1 MNVLIIGAGPSGLA
15 TAAELKKA
23 GLDYDHVE
31 RHDGVGGLWDIDNPT
46 TPMYES
52 AHFISSKRLSCFP
65 GRPFRDDV
73 ADYPPRTEIHRYL
86 REFAA
91 DEGIAERIRFGV
103 EVVAVEEDGAGGY
116 LVTMRAAGDDG
127 GAAGAPETRR
137 YRDVICAS
145 GTLSTPNLPDI
156 PGEFAGEY
164 RHSSTYRG
172 IDELRGKRVL
182 IIGAGNSGC
191 DIACDA
197 AQAAESAELS
207 MRRGYW
213 FIPKHIFGRPS
224 DEWTVTGPQLPARI
238 MQLGAQAILRLYFG
252 DLRKLGLPKPDHRIF
267 ETHPLLNDQLIHHL
281 RHGDISIRGDV
292 SLFDGH
298 DVVFADGSRGSYDLV
313 LACTGFHHPV
323 PYAGELFGGSDGNAM
338 ERLYLGFA
346 HRQRPGLWAPG
357 LIETNSGAFGAIG
370 QQARLIAAVLA
381 SKSGKAGAG
390 DRADLFARRLRD
402 NDVDLTGGLKMDRS
416 ERHRGYV
423 DSHALHAALADEL
436 EALGLDARRDRLG
449 GLAG

>member
-1 MNVLIIGAGPSGLA
+1 MDILIIGAGPSGLA
-15 TAAELKKA
+15 TAAELRRA

-52 AHFISSKRLSCFP
+52 AHFISSKRLSCLP
-65 GRPFRDDV
+65 GRPFADDV
-73 ADYPPRTEIHRYL
+73 ADYPPRTEILRYL
-86 REFAA
+86 REFAD
-91 DEGIAERIRFGV
+91 DEGIAERIEFGTEVVGV
-103 EVVAVEEDGAGGY
+103 EPAGESGY
-116 LVTMRAAGDDG
+116 LVEMRGAGSE
-127 GAAGAPETRR
+127 PRTKR
-137 YRDVICAS
+137 YDHVICAS
-145 GTLSTPNLPDI
+145 GTLSVPNLPDI
-156 PGEFAGEY
+156 PGDFDGEF
-164 RHSSTYRG
+164 RHSATYRG

-182 IIGAGNSGC
+182 VIGAGNSGC

-238 MQLGAQAILRLYFG
+238 MQAGAQAILRLYFG

-281 RHGDISIRGDV
+281 RHGDISVRGDV
-292 SLFDGH
+292 SLFDGP

-313 LACTGFHHPV
+313 LACTGFDHAV
-323 PYAGELFGGSDGNAM
+323 PYAADLFGGDGGNAM
-338 ERLYLGFA
+338 EQLYLGCA
-346 HRQRPGLWAPG
+346 HRTRPGLWAPG

-381 SKSGKAGAG
+381 DDDKAADF
-390 DRADLFARRLRD
+390 DRRRRD
-402 NDVDLTGGLKMDRS
+402 NDVDLTGGLTMDRS

-423 DSHALHAALADEL
+423 DSHALHAALAGEL
-436 EALGLDARRDRLG
+436 EALGLDARRDQLG

>member
-1 MNVLIIGAGPSGLA
+1 MNILIIGAGPSGLA

-23 GLDYDHVE
+23 GLEYDHVE

-86 REFAA
+86 REFAD
-91 DEGIAERIRFGV
+91 DEGLTGNIRFGV
-103 EVVAVEEDGAGGY
+103 EVVSVEPAGEGDDAY
-116 LVTMRAAGDDG
+116 RVTMRPFGADGAAGDT
-127 GAAGAPETRR
+127 ETKT
-137 YRDVICAS
+137 YTDVVCAS
-145 GTLSTPNLPDI
+145 GTLSEPNLPDI
-156 PGEFAGEY
+156 PGEFAGEF
-164 RHSSTYRG
+164 RHSATYRG
-172 IDELRGKRVL
+172 IDEMRGKRVL

-224 DEWTVTGPQLPARI
+224 DEWTVTGPQLPPRI
-238 MQLGAQAILRLYFG
+238 MQAGAQAILRLYLG
-252 DLRKLGLPKPDHRIF
+252 DLRKLGLPAPDHRIF

-281 RHGDISIRGDV
+281 RHGDVSIRGDV
-292 SLFDGH
+292 ARFDGD
-298 DVVFADGSRGSYDLV
+298 DVVFADGSRGTYDLV
-313 LACTGFHHPV
+313 LACTGFHHAI
-323 PYAGELFGGSDGNAM
+323 PYAKDLFGGTGGNAM
-338 ERLYLGFA
+338 ETLYLGCA
-346 HRQRPGLWAPG
+346 HRTRPGLWAPG

-370 QQARLIAAVLA
+370 QQARIIAAVLA
-381 SKSGKAGAG
+381 SKARGGTRASQFA
-390 DRADLFARRLRD
+390 DRARR
-402 NDVDLTGGLKMDRS
+402 NAVDLSGGLKMDRS
-416 ERHRGYV
+416 ERHRGYM
-423 DSHALHAALADEL
+423 DSHALHSALADEL
-436 EALGLDARRDRLG
+436 EALGLDAHRELLG

>member
-1 MNVLIIGAGPSGLA
+1 MNILIIGAGPSGLA

-52 AHFISSKRLSCFP
+52 AHLISSKRLSCLP

-73 ADYPPRTEIHRYL
+73 ADYPPRTEVVRYL
-86 REFAA
+86 RDFAS
-91 DEGIAERIRFGV
+91 DEGLTDRIRFGV
-103 EVVAVEEDGAGGY
+103 EVTSVTPAGEGGGY
-116 LVTMRAAGDDG
+116 DVTMRPFG
-127 GAAGAPETRR
+127 GGEPETKR
-137 YRDVICAS
+137 YANVICAS
-145 GTLSTPNLPDI
+145 GTLSTPNLPGI

-164 RHSSTYRG
+164 RHSATYRG

-182 IIGAGNSGC
+182 VIGAGNSGC

-213 FIPKHIFGRPS
+213 FIPKHVFGRPS

-238 MQLGAQAILRLYFG
+238 MQAVAQTYLRLHFG

-281 RHGDISIRGDV
+281 RHGDISVRGDV
-292 SLFDGH
+292 SRFDGP

-313 LACTGFHHPV
+313 LACTGFHHSV
-323 PYAGELFGGSDGNAM
+323 PYAADLFGGPRANAM
-338 ERLYLGFA
+338 EQLYLGFA
-346 HRQRPGLWAPG
+346 HPEHPGLWAPG
-357 LIETNSGAFGAIG
+357 LIELNSGAFGAIG
-370 QQARLIAAVLA
+370 QQARLIAAVLSDEA
-381 SKSGKAGAG
+381 KAAE
-390 DRADLFARRLRD
+390 FARRVRD
-402 NDVDLTGGLKMDRS
+402 NDVDLSGGLNMDGS
-416 ERHRGYV
+416 ERHRGYA

-436 EALGLDARRDRLG
+436 EALGLDARRELLG

>member
-1 MNVLIIGAGPSGLA
+1 M
-15 TAAELKKA
+15 
-23 GLDYDHVE
+23 
-31 RHDGVGGLWDIDNPT
+31 
-46 TPMYES
+46 
-52 AHFISSKRLSCFP
+52 
-65 GRPFRDDV
+65 
-73 ADYPPRTEIHRYL
+73 
-86 REFAA
+86 
-91 DEGIAERIRFGV
+91 
-103 EVVAVEEDGAGGY
+103 
-116 LVTMRAAGDDG
+116 
-127 GAAGAPETRR
+127 
-137 YRDVICAS
+137 
-145 GTLSTPNLPDI
+145 STPNLPDI

-213 FIPKHIFGRPS
+213 FIPKHIFGSPS

-313 LACTGFHHPV
+313 LACTGFHHAV
-323 PYAGELFGGSDGNAM
+323 PYAGELFG
-338 ERLYLGFA
+338 
-346 HRQRPGLWAPG
+346 
-357 LIETNSGAFGAIG
+357 
-370 QQARLIAAVLA
+370 
-381 SKSGKAGAG
+381 
-390 DRADLFARRLRD
+390 
-402 NDVDLTGGLKMDRS
+402 
-416 ERHRGYV
+416 GYV

>member
-1 MNVLIIGAGPSGLA
+1 MNILIIGAGPSGLA

-65 GRPFRDDV
+65 GRSFRDGV
-73 ADYPPRTEIHRYL
+73 ADYPPRTEILRYL
-86 REFAA
+86 RDFAD
-91 DEGIAERIRFGV
+91 DEGIAERIRFGT
-103 EVVAVEEDGAGGY
+103 EVVAVEAADGGGY
-116 LVTMRAAGDDG
+116 LVTLRRAGD
-127 GAAGAPETRR
+127 AGPTETRR
-137 YRDVICAS
+137 YDHVICAS
-145 GTLSTPNLPDI
+145 GTLSVPNLPDI
-156 PGEFAGEY
+156 PGDFAGEY
-164 RHSSTYRG
+164 RHSATYRG

-182 IIGAGNSGC
+182 VIGAGNSGC

-281 RHGDISIRGDV
+281 RHGDISVRGDA

-298 DVVFADGSRGSYDLV
+298 DVVFADGTRGSYDLV
-313 LACTGFHHPV
+313 LACTGYRHSV
-323 PYAGELFGGSDGNAM
+323 PYAGDLFGGAGGNAM

-346 HRQRPGLWAPG
+346 HRERPGLWAPG

-381 SKSGKAGAG
+381 DEKKAAEFG
-390 DRADLFARRLRD
+390 RRVRH

-436 EALGLDARRDRLG
+436 EALGLDARREQLG

>member
-1 MNVLIIGAGPSGLA
+1 MNILIIGAGPSGLA

-52 AHFISSKRLSCFP
+52 AHFISSKRLSCLP

-73 ADYPPRTEIHRYL
+73 ADYPPRTEILRYL

-91 DEGIAERIRFGV
+91 DEGIAEGIDFGV
-103 EVVAVEEDGAGGY
+103 EVVGMEPVGEGGY
-116 LVTMRAAGDDG
+116 LVAIRGAGEDSE
-127 GAAGAPETRR
+127 PQTKR
-137 YRDVICAS
+137 YDHVICAS
-145 GTLSTPNLPDI
+145 GTLSVPNLPDI
-156 PGEFAGEY
+156 PGQFDGEF
-164 RHSSTYRG
+164 RHSATYRG

-182 IIGAGNSGC
+182 VIGAGNSGC

-213 FIPKHIFGRPS
+213 FIPKHVFGRPS

-238 MQLGAQAILRLYFG
+238 MQAGAQAILRLYFG
-252 DLRKLGLPKPDHRIF
+252 DLRKLGLPAPDHRIF

-281 RHGDISIRGDV
+281 RHGDVAVRGDV
-292 SLFDGH
+292 SLFDGP

-313 LACTGFHHPV
+313 LACTGYRHAV
-323 PYAGELFGGSDGNAM
+323 PYAGDLFGGPDGNAM

-346 HRQRPGLWAPG
+346 HRERPSLWAPG

-370 QQARLIAAVLA
+370 QQARIIAAVLA
-381 SKSGKAGAG
+381 DEAGPGTGMAAEFG
-390 DRADLFARRLRD
+390 RRARGH
-402 NDVDLTGGLKMDRS
+402 DVDLTGGLKMDRS

-423 DSHALHAALADEL
+423 DSHALHAALAGEL

>member
-1 MNVLIIGAGPSGLA
+1 
-15 TAAELKKA
+15 
-23 GLDYDHVE
+23 
-31 RHDGVGGLWDIDNPT
+31 
-46 TPMYES
+46 
-52 AHFISSKRLSCFP
+52 
-65 GRPFRDDV
+65 
-73 ADYPPRTEIHRYL
+73 
-86 REFAA
+86 
-91 DEGIAERIRFGV
+91 
-103 EVVAVEEDGAGGY
+103 
-116 LVTMRAAGDDG
+116 
-127 GAAGAPETRR
+127 
-137 YRDVICAS
+137 
-145 GTLSTPNLPDI
+145 
-156 PGEFAGEY
+156 
-164 RHSSTYRG
+164 
-172 IDELRGKRVL
+172 
-182 IIGAGNSGC
+182 
-191 DIACDA
+191 
-197 AQAAESAELS
+197 

-313 LACTGFHHPV
+313 LACTGFHHAV

-449 GLAG
+449 GDSPVSGPRRRGAGRGPAAAGCPGPPPEPGARAARAARS